1 MVKCFPYCFLIGA
14 FLLIKCSDDQQIQP
28 PDHFVI
34 PNDKLAFY
42 KIEKP
47 MFYCSEIF
55 IDSVT
60 QLGERVIGY
69 DQIIRYDTSDFT
81 FEFSESAADTIKN
94 INFRYRNY
102 CMPIA
107 IISNGEI
114 IFGCYLHHDLC
125 SFYPPHWFFIFASA
139 NKYFQIH
146 PPLWTGTLS
155 DPPPPKPDP
164 RRDSR
169 IIQVLLND
177 NKLK

>member
-1 MVKCFPYCFLIGA
+1 MRKCFPYYLLIGA

-28 PDHFVI
+28 LDHFVI

-47 MFYCSEIF
+47 KFYCSEIF

-60 QLGERVIGY
+60 QLGERVIEY
-69 DQIIRYDTSDFT
+69 DQIIRYDTSNFT
-81 FEFSESAADTIKN
+81 FEITKTGADTIKN

-107 IISNGEI
+107 IISRGEI

-125 SFYPPHWFFIFASA
+125 SFYPPHWFLYLPLLINIF
-139 NKYFQIH
+139 KYTPPYGQVHFHIH
-146 PPLWTGTLS
+146 LHLNL
-155 DPPPPKPDP
+155 
-164 RRDSR
+164 
-169 IIQVLLND
+169 IQEGIPELF
-177 NKLK
+177 KFY